1 LNGKR
6 EKAGHWGAALSL
18 VLIRDLS
25 EPISRFDWSRKS
37 GREGLLNS
45 NTAGATLAV
54 GGGKILT
61 YGNHSVAGTPGSGFT
76 GSAALQ
82 IAVRIGA
89 GQAQGGP
96 AQCWLGLAVAV
107 LTRQSV
113 CATLEHKFD

>member
-37 GREGLLNS
+37 GREGLLDS

-89 GQAQGGP
+89 GQVPGR
-96 AQCWLGLAVAV
+96 LGAV
-107 LTRQSV
+107 LAGVSGGS
-113 CATLEHKFD
+113 FDPTIGMCNPRA